1 MTLYLVGLGL
11 DGEDS
16 ISVRGFNIVKRADR
30 VFLEN
35 YTSRLADFN
44 LDRMNSFFGKKL
56 ELVNRSFVEDTRN
69 LITLAANEDVVLLVV
84 GDPMV
89 ATTHLELKIAAREAG
104 VDFVIVNNASIINAV
119 ANLGVHVYK
128 LGKITSIPFTTESFV
143 PESPYNVIKE
153 NKSIGA
159 HTLCLLD
166 LKPNEN
172 RFMSFN
178 EAIDYL
184 LSLEEKH
191 GENIINGD
199 TLVVGCGALG
209 SKRQEVVFGRIRDV
223 EDRALSVFPQS
234 LIVLSELHFTEESA
248 LKEFYLEK

>member
-1 MTLYLVGLGL
+1 MLYLVGLGL
-11 DGEDS
+11 KDEKS
-16 ISVRGFNIVKRADR
+16 ISIEGFEIVKRSDY
-30 VFLEN
+30 VFLES
-35 YTSRLADFN
+35 YTSKLVDFDINRL
-44 LDRMNSFFGKKL
+44 NSFFNKK
-56 ELVNRSFVEDTRN
+56 VVPVDRDFVENTKN
-69 LITLAANEDVVLLVV
+69 IIELSVNKDVVLLVV

-119 ANLGVHVYK
+119 ANLGIHVYK

-166 LKPNEN
+166 LKPDEN
-172 RFMSFN
+172 HFMSFN

-184 LSLEEKH
+184 LSLEEKR
-191 GENIINGD
+191 GENIISGD